1 MTIVIE
7 QACVQVRR
15 PRAWP
20 VYLMVG
26 GMALGMMAAVGLI

>member
-20 VYLMVG
+20 VYV
-26 GMALGMMAAVGLI
+26 MAAGVVLGLLSTVGAL